1 MSNKIVQNLQ
11 KSSPLG
17 VNALN
22 RASSVSAGV
31 LGKYYVKSQAKTPE
45 QNNTER
51 RAKLKHKF
59 DLLAKSKR
67 ILRPVIPGGK
77 GNILSC
83 MTGVMQDFVELEKS
97 DGHANFRGV
106 ITCKSKHVCPVE
118 SPSIA
123 AVEARYIQDA
133 ISKCRKAG
141 GDVYMLT
148 LTFRHNN
155 LMSLQYCL
163 DMFHKSLIRFWGCG
177 SVKRFFK
184 SFFHGRITSLEIMWG
199 EKSGWHVHEH
209 ILLFGER
216 GLCGS
221 SFGAIDSFFSARW
234 LHALSMVGLSG
245 VDGVASNFQSASAVK
260 DYLTKMSLELT
271 MNNYKQGRAGG
282 LNPWGILE
290 LSDEHDLYA
299 DLWRE
304 YYLAT
309 KGKRVIVWSDGLK
322 ARYGI
327 KDKSDDEI
335 AEEAA
340 RDVIDE
346 LRSVVFFVD
355 SSDWRRVIAPD
366 SYNLAYLKTCS
377 ILDAAAML
385 DALGVVW
392 GT

>member
-1 MSNKIVQNLQ
+1 MCNKIIQNCQ
-11 KSSPLG
+11 KSSALG

-22 RASSVSAGV
+22 CASSVSVGS
-31 LGKYYVKSQAKTPE
+31 LGKSIVKSQAKTPDV
-45 QNNTER
+45 NNAER

-67 ILRPVIPGGK
+67 ILRPVIPNGK

-83 MTGVMQDFVELEKS
+83 MTGVMQDFVEVEKS
-97 DGHANFRGV
+97 DGRANFRGV

-123 AVEARYIQDA
+123 AVEAKDIQEA
-133 ISKCRKAG
+133 IGKCRKAG

-155 LMSLQYCL
+155 MMSLQYCM
-163 DMFHKSLIRFWGCG
+163 DMLHKALIRFWGSG

-184 SFFHGRITSLEIMWG
+184 SFFHGRITSMENMWS
-199 EKSGWHVHEH
+199 EKAGWHVHEH

-221 SFGAIDSFFSARW
+221 SFGAIDGFFSAHW

-245 VDGVASNFQSASAVK
+245 VEGVASNFQSASAVK
-260 DYLTKMSLELT
+260 NYMTKMSLELT
-271 MNNYKQGRAGG
+271 MNNLKQGRAGG

-290 LSDEHDLYA
+290 LSDEHDLFA

-304 YYLAT
+304 HYLAT
-309 KGKRVIVWSDGLK
+309 KGKRARVWSDGLK

-327 KDKSDDEI
+327 IDKSDDEI
-335 AEEAA
+335 ADEAA

-346 LRSVVFFVD
+346 LRSVVFYVD
-355 SSDWRRVIAPD
+355 SADWRRVIAPD

-377 ILDAAAML
+377 VLDAAAML
-385 DALGVVW
+385 DALGVFW